1 MSEAAIDY
9 EILSQERS
17 GDLQSQFETRLS
29 KRLSEDLSGLRR
41 IILQSVVY
49 GSYDQAKKELT
60 SYIDSKED
68 YPSFKPRIDR
78 YVAHCQDLISAI
90 ESKRNFPALSSL
102 SVSKQQEIFERVIEH
117 FDELKQSLVRIE
129 ATGHEVRLNDIRS
142 TTIFIKT
149 AMWSVSLIIFLAF
162 FMEISKSGFLTSFEE
177 LAERTSSLIVSS
189 IFDLFGL

>member
-177 LAERTSSLIVSS
+177 LAERTSSLI
-189 IFDLFGL
+189 G